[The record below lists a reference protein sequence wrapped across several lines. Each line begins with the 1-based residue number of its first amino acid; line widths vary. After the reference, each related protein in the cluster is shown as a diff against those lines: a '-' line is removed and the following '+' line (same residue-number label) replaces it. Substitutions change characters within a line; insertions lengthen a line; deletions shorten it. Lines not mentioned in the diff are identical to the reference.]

1 MAILMALVTFDMET
15 LMTTARISLWQS
27 ITAVALTLFTSAAL
41 AQAACTLSCPANVT
55 IPTAPGGTEVTFNY
69 SAPVPS
75 NCTSSVVTQTAG
87 LPPGGV
93 NPFSVGQTTNC
104 FGVGSAPTYEAT
116 CCFNVTVTATPAL
129 PSTPVPMMN
138 TATLLL
144 LVFLI
149 AGSALFL
156 LRRRFLGRRQ

>member
-1 MAILMALVTFDMET
+1 MALVTFDMET

-41 AQAACTLSCPANVT
+41 AQATCTLSCPANVT

-87 LPPGGV
+87 LLPGGV
-93 NPFSVGQTTNC
+93 YPFPVGTTTNC
-104 FGVGSAPTYEAT
+104 FGVGTNPPGYEST